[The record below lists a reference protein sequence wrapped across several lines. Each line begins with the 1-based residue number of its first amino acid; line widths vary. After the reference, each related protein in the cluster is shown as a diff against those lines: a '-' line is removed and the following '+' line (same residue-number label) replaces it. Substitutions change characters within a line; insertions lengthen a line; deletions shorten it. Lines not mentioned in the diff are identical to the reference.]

1 VSGLV
6 WFGRMGERG
15 LFAEKVALLFVQ
27 LMSVLTQRIHGVV
40 PSYFDWNWKG
50 REYANNLFFFEQI

>member
-1 VSGLV
+1 
-6 WFGRMGERG
+6 MGERG